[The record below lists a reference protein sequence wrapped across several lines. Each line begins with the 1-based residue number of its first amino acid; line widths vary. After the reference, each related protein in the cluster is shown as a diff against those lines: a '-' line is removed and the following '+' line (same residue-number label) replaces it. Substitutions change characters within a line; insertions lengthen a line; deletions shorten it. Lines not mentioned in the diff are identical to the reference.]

1 MAGEFGTQQSIPAI
15 SLRGY
20 NKMDQI
26 LSESDRTQLDRQ
38 IADAEMRT
46 KAQIVLAT
54 AKRCDSYA
62 ELPWKAFALGASV
75 AGLLVVA
82 HDLLLPS
89 WNSNTAILVSIAAT
103 LAAGTLLALLAILV
117 PGFARALL
125 SGHRAEVE
133 VQQYAESLFLSREI
147 FATRARTGILLLISL
162 FERRVV
168 ILPDKGLRDR
178 LPADALQNIIAQVSR
193 ALAKQEVRR
202 ALEAGLEELVRV
214 LVPSAPEGLPQDEL
228 SNEIVEG
235 KGI

>member
-1 MAGEFGTQQSIPAI
+1 
-15 SLRGY
+15 
-20 NKMDQI
+20 MDHI
-26 LSESDRTQLDRQ
+26 LSENDHTQLDRQ
-38 IADAEMRT
+38 IADAEKRT

-62 ELPWKAFALGASV
+62 ELPWKAFALGSTI

-82 HDLLLPS
+82 RDLLLPG
-89 WNSNTAILVSIAAT
+89 WISNTSILISVAAM
-103 LAAGTLLALLAILV
+103 LAAGAVLALLAILV

-125 SGHRAEVE
+125 AEHRAEVE

-147 FATRARTGILLLISL
+147 FATRARTGILLLVSL

-168 ILPDKGLRDR
+168 IIPDKGLRSR
-178 LPADALQNIIAQVSR
+178 LPADALPNIIAQVSR
-193 ALAKQEVRR
+193 TLAQREVRR
-202 ALEAGLEELVRV
+202 ALEAGLEELVKV
-214 LVPSAPEGLPQDEL
+214 LEPSAPEGLPQDEL